1 MIRFL
6 GRILRAL
13 AKGVGYFV
21 CFIIVLYSLLFV
33 QSYFNKKFIRLE
45 MPGGAYF
52 APAYWLSWPSPVTD
66 KIAFYRADGKMLM
79 QPSVE
84 FICFNDRFIEASFYR
99 PGRGFIYEAGADD
112 VVRSS
117 DPSYDDVLARMK
129 AYSNGRGCEGAF
141 GRRTGYSLLLHSK
154 NPNVKTR
161 RVFEWLLE

>member
-6 GRILRAL
+6 GRVLRAL

-21 CFIIVLYSLLFV
+21 CFIIVLYSLVAFDYNL
-33 QSYFNKKFIRLE
+33 NIKLIRLE

-79 QPSVE
+79 QPDVD
-84 FICFNDRFIEASFYR
+84 FICFNDRFVQAFVDPPGEAFA
-99 PGRGFIYEAGADD
+99 YEIGAED
-112 VVRSS
+112 VVPYG
-117 DPSYDDVLARMK
+117 DPVVFARMK
-129 AYSNGRGCEGAF
+129 AYGDGRGCEGAF
-141 GRRTGYSLLLHSK
+141 GTWTGYSLLLRSD

-161 RVFEWLLE
+161 RVYEWLLE